1 MFEFIPDAI
10 YGIPLL
16 PLIGLVFGIALAVNE
31 AMRTKFRKTVLKLE
45 ANGQTIEFD
54 NKYLVTTLVGVCVV
68 VFTVISVKD
77 SGLLNPVPNNVMGFV
92 VACMCGFTEGWAVI
106 RVLNTRLDVFLKE
119 PNNEAEYALLY
130 IKRAEILGY
139 AVDEE
144 SIALCGRLNYAVH
157 LVWEM
162 TWFGFRNEDAEEE
175 EFDS

>member
-10 YGIPLL
+10 FGIPFL

-119 PNNEAEYALLY
+119 RAKEAGATDEQAQA
-130 IKRAEILGY
+130 IAD
-139 AVDEE
+139 AVEFVEVEE
-144 SIALCGRLNYAVH
+144 KK
-157 LVWEM
+157 
-162 TWFGFRNEDAEEE
+162 EEPKISFE
-175 EFDS
+175 EL